1 MDLDNMD
8 YTSDGDNYDMWMELN
23 DTTLANPPI
32 FTTQLTS
39 IDTTSIDTTSIDT
52 TSIDTTL
59 CLSTNQRRL
68 KFVNKRIIELDQK
81 ISGNTRIV
89 ERQLLEEFIKERNS
103 LEEKLTTTIHNNT

>member
-8 YTSDGDNYDMWMELN
+8 YTSDGDNYDMWRELN
-23 DTTLANPPI
+23 DTTLANAPI
-32 FTTQLTS
+32 FTTQL
-39 IDTTSIDTTSIDT
+39 TSIDTTSIDT